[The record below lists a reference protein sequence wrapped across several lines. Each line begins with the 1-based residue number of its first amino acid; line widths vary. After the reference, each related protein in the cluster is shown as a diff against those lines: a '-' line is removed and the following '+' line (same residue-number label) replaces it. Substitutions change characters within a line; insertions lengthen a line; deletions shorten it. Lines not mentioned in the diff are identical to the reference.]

1 MTKCIYETFTQDIF
15 RSFTNHCNFLTSFLL
30 NMIIS
35 LQIILI
41 RIDTYI
47 QTLNT
52 ECLSYFLKIK
62 EDLVTQILATCM

>member
-1 MTKCIYETFTQDIF
+1 MTKSIYETFTQDIF
-15 RSFTNHCNFLTSFLL
+15 RSFTNHFNFLTSFLL
-30 NMIIS
+30 NVIIS
-35 LQIILI
+35 LRIILI

-62 EDLVTQILATCM
+62 EDLVTQILASCM